1 MDNGMGPE
9 PNVVR
14 EKHSAALS
22 SVIAAVGLTVI
33 KIVVG
38 VLTGSLGILS
48 EAAHSG
54 LDLAAALVTLMAV
67 RVSDR
72 PPDIRH
78 QYGHGK
84 VENLSALFETL
95 LLLITSILI
104 IYEAIQRLFI
114 KEVQVDASIWAFL
127 VMGISVIV
135 NITRSQVLRRTAQKH
150 KSQALQADAIHFQT
164 DVWSSLVVILGL
176 VGVRLAGI
184 FPQYAFLGKAD
195 AVAALGVSFIV
206 IWVSIRLGRA
216 SVEALM
222 DTAPQGLN
230 QRIICAV
237 EQIPGVIN
245 CHHVRVFPSG
255 ANMFIDAHVVLND
268 RLPLREVHKI
278 LDRIEHEIR
287 TIAPKAD
294 VTVHPEP
301 LSHMKDAELEQ
312 FEHPHQTRPCDEVID
327 GGSGK
332 KK

>member
-9 PNVVR
+9 SNVIR
-14 EKHSAALS
+14 EKHSAALT
-22 SVIAAVGLTVI
+22 SVIAAIGLTVI
-33 KIVVG
+33 KIAVG
-38 VLTGSLGILS
+38 ILTGSLGILS

-54 LDLAAALVTLMAV
+54 FDLAAALVTLMAV

-78 QYGHGK
+78 QFGHGK

-95 LLLITSILI
+95 LLLVTSILI

-127 VMGISVIV
+127 VMGISVVV
-135 NITRSQVLRRTAQKH
+135 NITRAQVLSRTAKKH

-164 DVWSSLVVILGL
+164 DIWSSLVVILGL
-176 VGVRLAGI
+176 VGVRLAEI
-184 FPQYAFLGKAD
+184 FPRYAFLAKAD
-195 AVAALGVSFIV
+195 AVAALGVSLIV
-206 IWVSIRLGRA
+206 IWVGFRLGRA

-230 QRIICAV
+230 QKIICAV

-245 CHHVRVFPSG
+245 CHHVRIFPSG
-255 ANMFIDAHVVLND
+255 AKLFIDAHVVLND
-268 RLPLREVHKI
+268 RLSLREVHKL
-278 LDRIEHEIR
+278 LDRIEREIR
-287 TIAPKAD
+287 TIAPNAD

-301 LSHMKDAELEQ
+301 LSHIRDADLEQ
-312 FEHPHQTRPCDEVID
+312 FEHPHSDPCQDEKETQPE
-327 GGSGK
+327 K
-332 KK
+332 K

>member
-1 MDNGMGPE
+1 MDNGIGPE

-14 EKHSAALS
+14 EKHSAALT
-22 SVIAAVGLTVI
+22 SVIAAIGLTVI
-33 KIVVG
+33 KVVIG

-54 LDLAAALVTLMAV
+54 FDLAAALVTLMAV

-78 QYGHGK
+78 QFGHGK

-95 LLLITSILI
+95 LLLITSLLI

-114 KEVQVDASIWAFL
+114 KEVHVDASIWAFL

-135 NITRSQVLRRTAQKH
+135 NITRAQVLRRTAKKH
-150 KSQALQADAIHFQT
+150 NSQALQADAIHFQT
-164 DVWSSLVVILGL
+164 DIWSSLVVILGL
-176 VGVRLAGI
+176 VGVRVAEI
-184 FPQYAFLGKAD
+184 FPRYAFFAKAD
-195 AVAALGVSFIV
+195 AIAALGVSLIV
-206 IWVSIRLGRA
+206 IWVGFKLGRA

-230 QRIICAV
+230 QKIICAV

-245 CHHVRVFPSG
+245 CHHVRIFPSG
-255 ANMFIDAHVVLND
+255 ANLFIDAHVVLND
-268 RLPLREVHKI
+268 RLSLRDVHKI

-287 TIAPKAD
+287 AIAPKAE

-301 LSHMKDAELEQ
+301 LSHIRDAELEQ
-312 FEHPHQTRPCDEVID
+312 FEHPHIKDACDEVKD
-327 GGSGK
+327 NGSDTK
-332 KK
+332 K